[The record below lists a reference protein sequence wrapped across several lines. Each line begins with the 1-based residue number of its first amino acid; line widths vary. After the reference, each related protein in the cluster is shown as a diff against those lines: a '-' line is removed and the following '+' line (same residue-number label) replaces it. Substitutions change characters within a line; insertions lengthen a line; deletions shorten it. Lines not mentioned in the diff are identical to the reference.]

1 MAGQIK
7 NMLDQIIETRSQGD
21 SFLALTTKTK
31 LVMKGIN
38 PDKYDCNSAD
48 NPWVIKDVRRIA
60 KELDVIL
67 PEETMAVKPV
77 YSMEPSPEKNAAE
90 LAAQLSNVSARFIL
104 FFASSSFEP
113 AALGAAIQKQFPMA
127 DIIGCTT
134 AGELISGKVLKDSVV
149 AMAFDAEALE
159 DVAVGVV
166 ENLKTENQV
175 PQVFAAFEK
184 HTGRKMMELDVNQ
197 YVGLILI
204 DGLSGAEEKVMD
216 KMGDLTNILFI
227 GGSAGDDLKFEAT
240 YVFAN
245 GKAYTDAAVLALLKP
260 KVGFE
265 VIKTQ
270 SFCDMKKVLK
280 ATRVNEAERIVY
292 EFDGEPAREAYA
304 RAVEMPVEKASSKF
318 MDQPFGLMV
327 EEEPYVRG
335 LKQFQ
340 DDALVFFCH
349 IKEGMELNL
358 LQATDILHDTQA
370 VIEDKKE
377 KLGRI
382 SGLINFHCIF
392 RTLQLQQEGQLEEYG
407 KLFADIPMIGF
418 STYGE
423 QYLGHINQTSTML
436 IFT

>member
-1 MAGQIK
+1 M
-7 NMLDQIIETRSQGD
+7 ET
-21 SFLALTTKTK
+21 
-31 LVMKGIN
+31 
-38 PDKYDCNSAD
+38 
-48 NPWVIKDVRRIA
+48 
-60 KELDVIL
+60 
-67 PEETMAVKPV
+67 
-77 YSMEPSPEKNAAE
+77 SPEKNAAD
-90 LAAQLSNVSARFIL
+90 LAAQLSNFSARFIL

-113 AALGAAIQKQFPMA
+113 TALGTAMQKQFPTA

-134 AGELISGKVLKDSVV
+134 AGELVSGKVLKDSVV

-159 DVAVGVV
+159 DVAIGVV
-166 ENLKTENQV
+166 QNLKTENQV
-175 PQVFAAFEK
+175 PQVFAAFER
-184 HTGRKMMELDVNQ
+184 HTGQKMMTLDFTQ

-216 KMGDLTNILFI
+216 KIGDLANILFV

-245 GKAYTDAAVLALLKP
+245 GTAYTDAAVLALLKP

-304 RAVEMPVEKASSKF
+304 QAVEMPVEKASNKF
-318 MDQPFGLMV
+318 MNQPFGLMV
-327 EEEPYVRG
+327 EGEPYVRG

-358 LQATDILHDTQA
+358 LQATDILQDTRT
-370 VIEDKKE
+370 VIQTKKE
-377 KLGRI
+377 NLNRI

-407 KLFADIPMIGF
+407 KIFANIPTIGF

>member
-1 MAGQIK
+1 MA
-7 NMLDQIIETRSQGD
+7 L
-21 SFLALTTKTK
+21 
-31 LVMKGIN
+31 
-38 PDKYDCNSAD
+38 
-48 NPWVIKDVRRIA
+48 
-60 KELDVIL
+60 
-67 PEETMAVKPV
+67 KPV
-77 YSMEPSPEKNAAE
+77 YSMESSPERSAAD
-90 LAAQLSNVSARFIL
+90 LAAQLSGFSARFIL

-113 AALGAAIQKQFPMA
+113 AALGAAIQQQFPIA
-127 DIIGCTT
+127 DIMGCTT
-134 AGELISGKVLKDSVV
+134 AGELVSGKVLKDSVV

-159 DVAVGVV
+159 DVVIGVV
-166 ENLKTENQV
+166 QNLKTENQV
-175 PQVFAAFEK
+175 PQVFAAFER
-184 HTGRKMMELDVNQ
+184 HTGQKMMALDVNR

-216 KMGDLTNILFI
+216 RIGDLTNILFV
-227 GGSAGDDLKFEAT
+227 GGSAADDMKLQAT
-240 YVFAN
+240 YVFA
-245 GKAYTDAAVLALLKP
+245 GGRAYTNAAVLALLKP
-260 KVGFE
+260 KAGFE
-265 VIKTQ
+265 VVKTQ
-270 SFCDMKKVLK
+270 SFCDMKKILK

-304 RAVEMPVEKASSKF
+304 RAVELPVEEASRKF

-327 EEEPYVRG
+327 EGEPYVRG

-358 LQATDILHDTQA
+358 LQATDILEDTRALLEARQ
-370 VIEDKKE
+370 V

-382 SGLINFHCIF
+382 SGMIHFNCCF
-392 RTLQLQQEGQLEEYG
+392 RALQLEKYGQLAEYG

-436 IFT
+436 LFT